1 MTQGQ
6 FVWWVESLTPPV
18 GEWRCVW
25 VECGELCVTT
35 WGSGAQ
41 KMLQWCVV
49 SSAFHR
55 LVSELLTL
63 SIVDES
69 GLAFFFTSIII
80 VSIWHRC
87 LSGVHRCVWSRQWS
101 SVPG

>member
-1 MTQGQ
+1 MVQGSLFVTQGKY
-6 FVWWVESLTPPV
+6 VWWVESLTPPV

-49 SSAFHR
+49 SSAFQLR
-55 LVSELLTL
+55 VSQFSL
-63 SIVDES
+63 
-69 GLAFFFTSIII
+69 
-80 VSIWHRC
+80 
-87 LSGVHRCVWSRQWS
+87 
-101 SVPG
+101 